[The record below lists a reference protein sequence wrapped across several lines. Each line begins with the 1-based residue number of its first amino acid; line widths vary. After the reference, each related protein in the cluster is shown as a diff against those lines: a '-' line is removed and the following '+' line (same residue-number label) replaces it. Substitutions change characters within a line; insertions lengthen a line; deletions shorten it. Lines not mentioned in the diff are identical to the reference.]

1 MTTALIKME
10 QIEKGCLTMELYNY
24 LLQQAF
30 VLTLAFH
37 QDRQIGEEREEQT
50 SKGEEDEN
58 IGLCLSVGCSSRK
71 EEVICDDVN
80 DDANL

>member
-37 QDRQIGEEREEQT
+37 QDRQIGERRRKSRRAKERRMRIQVCVFQLVAVVE
-50 SKGEEDEN
+50 KK
-58 IGLCLSVGCSSRK
+58 R
-71 EEVICDDVN
+71 
-80 DDANL
+80 

>member
-24 LLQQAF
+24 LPQQAF

-37 QDRQIGEEREEQT
+37 QDRQIGEWGGRSRGAKERRRR
-50 SKGEEDEN
+50 
-58 IGLCLSVGCSSRK
+58 I
-71 EEVICDDVN
+71 
-80 DDANL
+80 